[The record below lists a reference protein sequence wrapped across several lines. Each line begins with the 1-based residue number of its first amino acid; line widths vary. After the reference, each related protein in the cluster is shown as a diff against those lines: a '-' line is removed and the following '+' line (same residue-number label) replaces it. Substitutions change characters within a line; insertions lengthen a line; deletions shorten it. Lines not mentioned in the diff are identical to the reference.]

1 VPRIVY
7 NPLDPAANRSLL
19 PSRGSKTG
27 EVTALSHRLYRS
39 VLAWLVVALA
49 ITACGGFGQLTRRS
63 EDPTASPAVEVGE
76 ALSVEAAVTALET
89 ERDRLATGP
98 VELVAYVNTA
108 PGSAGVADAQAGC
121 PVAPEGLAVLT
132 DRPFLREFSVAG
144 VMLPNEVPATVPAL
158 RLVVPYSLGIID
170 IPSRARLR
178 GHFFDPEYAG
188 CPGADRLFVLDEVV
202 EPVNGVRATLVAALP
217 ETADWPEW
225 ADARLGLG
233 IRYPDGWTVEEA
245 RNQGAIVEVRFQPPN
260 ADATMRLAVTPGQTD
275 AGVDGQLPDVLR
287 GARHAPA
294 LLGPARARLVDVVG
308 PARPEGS
315 VREVRLV
322 ANYRGNT
329 VVFAAHFT
337 DGAALNPGLLTVF
350 SAMAGSVRFAEPVDL
365 ADPLDPTLTAHAELG
380 PGPFIGEGTAADRA
394 VVVSGLHDAIV
405 TDTALVPERDA
416 RLAVPGSCR
425 EFPGQPE
432 GVWLVT
438 VEGTLPSGQDARLL
452 VYLDASS
459 GERLCQTDAP
469 ASAPG
474 DHTGS

>member
-1 VPRIVY
+1 MPRIVY

-19 PSRGSKTG
+19 PSRGSETG

-39 VLAWLVVALA
+39 VLAWLVVALT
-49 ITACGGFGQLTRRS
+49 ITACGGFGRLTSTS
-63 EDPTASPAVEVGE
+63 EDPTASPAVEVGD
-76 ALSVEAAVTALET
+76 ALSVEAAVAALET
-89 ERDRLATGP
+89 DRDRLANGL
-98 VELVAYVNTA
+98 VDLVAYVNAA
-108 PGSAGVADAQAGC
+108 PGSAGVVAAQAGC

-132 DRPFLREFSVAG
+132 DRPFPREFSVAG
-144 VMLPNEVPATVPAL
+144 VMLPNEVPAAIPAL

-178 GHFFDPEYAG
+178 GHFFDPDYAG
-188 CPGADRLFVLDEVV
+188 CPGADRLFVLDELV
-202 EPVNGVRATLVAALP
+202 EPVTGVRVMPVAELP
-217 ETADWPEW
+217 ETTDWPEW
-225 ADARLGLG
+225 SDAGLGLG

-245 RNQGAIVEVRFQPPN
+245 RNQGAIVEVRFQPPS

-275 AGVDGQLPDVLR
+275 AGIDGPLPDVLR

-308 PARPEGS
+308 PARPEGN

-329 VVFAAHFT
+329 VVVAAHFT
-337 DGAALNPGLLTVF
+337 DGAALNPALLTVF
-350 SAMAGSVRFAEPVDL
+350 SAMAASVRFAEPVDL
-365 ADPLDPTLTAHAELG
+365 ADPLDPTLTARDELG
-380 PGPFIGEGTAADRA
+380 PGPFIGEATAAERA
-394 VVVSGLHDAIV
+394 VIVSGLHDAVV
-405 TDTALVPERDA
+405 TNTTLVPEREA

-438 VEGTLPSGQDARLL
+438 IEGTHPSGQAARLL
-452 VYLDASS
+452 VYLDAGS

-469 ASAPG
+469 ASSN
-474 DHTGS
+474 D

>member
-1 VPRIVY
+1 MLV
-7 NPLDPAANRSLL
+7 
-19 PSRGSKTG
+19 
-27 EVTALSHRLYRS
+27 
-39 VLAWLVVALA
+39 WLVVALA

>member
-1 VPRIVY
+1 MLV
-7 NPLDPAANRSLL
+7 
-19 PSRGSKTG
+19 
-27 EVTALSHRLYRS
+27 
-39 VLAWLVVALA
+39 WLVVALA

-337 DGAALNPGLLTVF
+337 DGAALSPGLLTVF

>member
-1 VPRIVY
+1 
-7 NPLDPAANRSLL
+7 
-19 PSRGSKTG
+19 
-27 EVTALSHRLYRS
+27 
-39 VLAWLVVALA
+39 VLVWLVVALA
-49 ITACGGFGQLTRRS
+49 ITACGGFGQLMRRS

>member
-1 VPRIVY
+1 
-7 NPLDPAANRSLL
+7 
-19 PSRGSKTG
+19 
-27 EVTALSHRLYRS
+27 
-39 VLAWLVVALA
+39 VLVWLVVALA